1 MRRELKEASGYTPPW
16 VQTLHELAIHDA
28 QVIDQVLKNGPLTLL
43 SPMQGKLLDVLDR
56 IRTAP
61 PSSPVSGADE
71 IEDFVNGLGKLT
83 S

>member
-1 MRRELKEASGYTPPW
+1 LKEASGYTPPW

-61 PSSPVSGADE
+61 PSAPKASAADE
-71 IEDFVNGLGKLT
+71 VEDYVNGLGRLGT
-83 S
+83 P